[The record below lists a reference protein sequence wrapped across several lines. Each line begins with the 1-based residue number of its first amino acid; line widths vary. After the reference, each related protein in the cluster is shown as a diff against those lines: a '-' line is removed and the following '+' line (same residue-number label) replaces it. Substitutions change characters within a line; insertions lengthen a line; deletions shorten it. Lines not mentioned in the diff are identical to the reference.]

1 LFPFLVNF
9 QKLSLVLKYNS
20 KYMTC
25 RTALNGKTDKN
36 FLAGNFTDKS
46 SEILYKK
53 ESKNI
58 NFVYINN
65 LRRNFI

>member
-1 LFPFLVNF
+1 
-9 QKLSLVLKYNS
+9 
-20 KYMTC
+20 MTC